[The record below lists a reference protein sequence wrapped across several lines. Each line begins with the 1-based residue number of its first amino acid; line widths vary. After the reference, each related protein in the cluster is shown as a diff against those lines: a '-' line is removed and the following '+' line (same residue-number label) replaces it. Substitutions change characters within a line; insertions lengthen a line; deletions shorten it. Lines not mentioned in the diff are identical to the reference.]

1 MDQLLHD
8 HAEPLERVLDSI
20 PDERWANHVWFA
32 SLAYALEERVLR
44 ERSSDDWPLQVR
56 DRLGARLSAAKGVP
70 PPPSPQA
77 DTSLNARIHLDGGR
91 FLLEDADPV
100 TISSFTMQEHE
111 VTNAEYRRFDPQHDV
126 GAPEDCPVASV
137 DWYDVHAAKRA
148 LCGERD
154 DKSTNRWKVVFGH
167 QPVYNNGHHQD
178 NANERRVRA
187 LLEKPLFRECG
198 VHFYVAGHAH
208 HQEHITA
215 EGFEQVIQGAS
226 AKSKGRNKSP
236 KLTRTTQRHFSREFG
251 FAILEVDPVRLRLDF
266 YDILGT
272 REKGD
277 VVAPGPE
284 DIFRSY
290 SWCGARG
297 DVGKPGSP
305 ARPCH

>member
-1 MDQLLHD
+1 MNRPTQRLHTVLAVIVALSIVAFLAAACGGQRALQSLRDQLSNRDASQVVSAMDQLLHD

-137 DWYDVHAAKRA
+137 DWYDAMAYAAWLGGTLPTEA
-148 LCGERD
+148 Q
-154 DKSTNRWKVVFGH
+154 W
-167 QPVYNNGHHQD
+167 
-178 NANERRVRA
+178 
-187 LLEKPLFRECG
+187 
-198 VHFYVAGHAH
+198 
-208 HQEHITA
+208 
-215 EGFEQVIQGAS
+215 
-226 AKSKGRNKSP
+226 
-236 KLTRTTQRHFSREFG
+236 EF
-251 FAILEVDPVRLRLDF
+251 A
-266 YDILGT
+266 
-272 REKGD
+272 
-277 VVAPGPE
+277 
-284 DIFRSY
+284 
-290 SWCGARG
+290 ARG
-297 DVGKPGSP
+297 TEGRMYPWGDEAPTPERANFGATGMGETSRVKSFGCRSDIYNSVSNLQTYHHWYVTHCFEMRKKG
-305 ARPCH
+305 AELVFL